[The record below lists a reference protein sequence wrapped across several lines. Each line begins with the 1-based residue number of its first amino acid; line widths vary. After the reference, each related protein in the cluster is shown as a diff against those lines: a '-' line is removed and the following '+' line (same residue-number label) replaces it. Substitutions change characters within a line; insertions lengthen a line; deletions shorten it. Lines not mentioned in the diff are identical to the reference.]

1 VDEVGDNETPEAS
14 VEYVTPFLLKK
25 KIRKVA
31 PPPPDDTDMEDSEV
45 EQQLVRKASKTGA
58 VKSSSDKVRSSDDL
72 VDYDEKLTLFPKQIQ
87 SAAAGGRAQ
96 AAQYVDS
103 SKVT

>member
-1 VDEVGDNETPEAS
+1 VDEVGDNETSEAP

-31 PPPPDDTDMEDSEV
+31 PPPDDTEVEDSEV